1 MAGRGFCDKKCDMRN
16 GVWRQDEENENEELD
31 AENVEGKLAW
41 QGGRAE
47 EATYEEGDAEDAALS
62 AAARAQAA
70 KEAGDP
76 EVRQYLPPLAM

>member
-1 MAGRGFCDKKCDMRN
+1 M
-16 GVWRQDEENENEELD
+16 GVQDEENENEELD

-41 QGGRAE
+41 QGGRTE
-47 EATYEEGDAEDAALS
+47 EATYEEGDAEDAAIS

-76 EVRQYLPPLAM
+76 EVRQSLPPRVVP